1 MYTCKYYKPIA
12 FTINREKNA
21 TSKMC
26 REVWG
31 GVKQMARG
39 WSQIPVAQ
47 CTQRWEI
54 DIEIH
59 FESAMYHRQCFPG
72 VELLFRCTFLHVP
85 DAIMNTWI

>member
-1 MYTCKYYKPIA
+1 MQ
-12 FTINREKNA
+12 
-21 TSKMC
+21 
-26 REVWG
+26 VWG
-31 GVKQMARG
+31 GVKQMVRG

-47 CTQRWEI
+47 CTQHWEI

-59 FESAMYHRQCFPG
+59 FESAIHRQCFPG